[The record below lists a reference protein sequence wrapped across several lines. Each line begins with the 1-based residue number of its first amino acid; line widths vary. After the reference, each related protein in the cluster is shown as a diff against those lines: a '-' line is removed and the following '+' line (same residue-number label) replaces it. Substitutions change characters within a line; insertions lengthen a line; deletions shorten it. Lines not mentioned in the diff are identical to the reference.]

1 MLTLSHVHTLGRGIN
16 SMIFVTVGTE
26 QYPFNA
32 LLDWIDILIRYGIIH
47 EEVVIQYGSST
58 RLPDRVK
65 INKFLPEKEFV
76 DAIEHADVVIAHCG
90 EGTASLLED
99 MGKPYVL
106 VPRTYDFREHVDD
119 HQIEMADDL
128 EKQGIAIARSPG
140 DLVKF
145 LKLLTTSED
154 QKLVDETELCEY
166 LSDSYHP
173 EKYQKVMLVCSSGG
187 HFTAMQSL
195 RSFWQQHKDV
205 SWVTFNTPTTALEL
219 EQQKVCWA
227 HSPTNR
233 NLPNLVRNLILA
245 FQVLRQEKP
254 DLIISTGA
262 GVAVPFIAIARLLSK
277 LGVLSSHLSTV
288 FVESKTRVKDI
299 SLSARILRFFSSLD
313 LLIVRTQE
321 LASRYDANYVPVMAG
336 LHALQYGDF
345 KQVKIT
351 CFEEIAFISSPVNF
365 GAFEALQFHDDFR
378 ELCND
383 ESFLKI
389 VVDMSA
395 TRSIDSSGAGTLVNC
410 LTHTVSGGKE
420 FVLWSVSP
428 EVMQVLEMT
437 TLVRNEGL
445 GNSVL
450 VIEQFTQTMRSRMQS
465 APTIKLHPSISG
477 VYGLFKRLIDIVGA
491 IIGLVITGILSI
503 PIAIAIKLDSP
514 GPLLFHQ
521 TRCGLMGRP
530 FQIWKFR
537 SMVTNAEALKS
548 QVQNQVAGNFFK
560 NDQDPRI
567 TKVGRFLRKTSLDE
581 LPQFWNVLKGEM
593 SLVGTR
599 PPTLAEV
606 SQYQIGTYT
615 STNDLTEL
623 ITEWSRLDVKPGI
636 TGEWQVKGRSSVR
649 DFKDV
654 VKMDMFYQKNWS
666 LRYDLWLILQTVLV
680 LFDRKN
686 KAV

>member
-1 MLTLSHVHTLGRGIN
+1 
-16 SMIFVTVGTE
+16 MIFVTVGTE

-32 LLDWIDILIRYGIIH
+32 LLDWVDVLIRYGIINQ
-47 EEVVIQYGSST
+47 EVVIQYGSST

-65 INKFLPEKEFV
+65 INRFLPEKEFV
-76 DAIEHADVVIAHCG
+76 DAIEQADVVIAHCG
-90 EGTASLLED
+90 EGTAALLED
-99 MGKPYVL
+99 AGKPYVL
-106 VPRTYDFREHVDD
+106 VPRTHDFREHVDD

-154 QKLVDETELCEY
+154 PKLVDETELCEY
-166 LSDSYHP
+166 LSDRYDP
-173 EKYQKVMLVCSSGG
+173 EKYQNVMLICSAGG
-187 HFTAMQSL
+187 HFKAMQSL
-195 RSFWQQHKDV
+195 QPFRQQYKEV
-205 SWVTFNTPTTALEL
+205 SWVTFNMPTTVSDL
-219 EQQKVCWA
+219 EQERVYWA
-227 HSPTNR
+227 YGPTNR
-233 NLPNLVRNLILA
+233 NSLNLLRNLILA
-245 FQVLRQEKP
+245 FQVLRREKP

-262 GVAVPFIAIARLLSK
+262 GVAVPFILIAKFLSK
-277 LGVLSSHLSTV
+277 LGFLATHLSTV
-288 FVESKTRVKDI
+288 FIESKTRVKDI
-299 SLSARILRFFSSLD
+299 SLSARILQWFSSLD
-313 LLIVRTQE
+313 LLIVRAQE
-321 LASRYDANYVPVMAG
+321 LVNRYAARYMPIKAG
-336 LHALQYGDF
+336 LYALKQGDF

-351 CFEEIAFISSPVNF
+351 CFEEVAFISTPANF
-365 GAFEALQFHDDFR
+365 DVSEALRFHSDFR

-383 ESFLKI
+383 QSFAKI

-395 TRSIDSSGAGTLVNC
+395 TRLIDSSGTGALVTC
-410 LTHTVSGGKE
+410 LWQAVRDGQE
-420 FVLWSVSP
+420 IVLWSINP
-428 EVMQVLEMT
+428 EVMAVLEMT
-437 TLVRNEGL
+437 TLVQNGGQR
-445 GNSVL
+445 NSVF
-450 VIEQFTQTMRSRMQS
+450 VIEQATQTMRSRMQS
-465 APTIKLHPSISG
+465 EITKVKLHPSISG
-477 VYGLFKRLIDIVGA
+477 VWGVLKRAIDIVGA

-514 GPLLFHQ
+514 GPVLFHQ

-537 SMVTNAEALKS
+537 SMVTDAEALKS

-567 TKVGRFLRKTSLDE
+567 TKVGQFLRKTSLDE

-599 PPTLAEV
+599 PPTSAEV
-606 SQYQIGTYT
+606 SQYQLDPYT
-615 STNDLTEL
+615 FSSDLTGL

-636 TGEWQVKGRSSVR
+636 TGEWQVKGRSSVS

-666 LRYDLWLILQTVLV
+666 LGYDLWLILKTVLV